1 MKNHKTRDN
10 IIEQA
15 NKLFKQNGYESTGMR
30 DIASACGISVSNVQY
45 YFSKKVLIMAEV
57 YDNMINAYFEDV
69 LQEEQ
74 LRNLLGP
81 SADSADAF
89 MKITAVEYEFIIRA
103 LAGAGSADSYLS
115 SLLLPEICNVY
126 AEKSTELFMSRSL
139 CPDKTKSQILL
150 ANTMMFGGLSQLL
163 QFYLSHKN
171 EYSLDEIMVYP
182 FKSRLQLL
190 DIDGADSIVAQAL
203 QYGNALASQPSRRDE
218 FFK

>member
-1 MKNHKTRDN
+1 MKNNKTRDN

-89 MKITAVEYEFIIRA
+89 MKIILPSNTSLLFGRWRE
-103 LAGAGSADSYLS
+103 AGSADSYLS

-126 AEKSTELFMSRSL
+126 AEEKHRT
-139 CPDKTKSQILL
+139 
-150 ANTMMFGGLSQLL
+150 
-163 QFYLSHKN
+163 
-171 EYSLDEIMVYP
+171 VYVQVTLP
-182 FKSRLQLL
+182 GQNQES
-190 DIDGADSIVAQAL
+190 
-203 QYGNALASQPSRRDE
+203 E
-218 FFK
+218 FSWPIR